1 VTAGTF
7 RPSAFDAASCA
18 HGWSRYALADVPELT
33 PAAPTVTAPVAATAQ
48 ANPGLVPVELISD
61 DHLNPEG
68 LRFARDL
75 AHKTGARAVLD
86 AGDTTSFGVPGEA
99 CVVTPLIRSFG
110 VPYVWVRGN
119 HDSPA
124 FEKTMRVTP
133 NVRVLDGGS
142 TTVAGVTVWGIGDP
156 SFTPRRSST
165 TAEMAANAA
174 RLRSTALAAVESNPI
189 PPEVLLVH
197 ECQMVASA
205 DPVNP
210 GTAGAVP
217 LVLCG
222 HTHRQAQ
229 SDLDGTLVLHAG
241 SVGAGGLAAF
251 ALGGLRDFDA
261 LVLYFDATTH
271 SLVKYYDVS
280 APGGQPA
287 RFVEHLVTN
296 DTDAGSVLQRPSDRR
311 LRP

>member
-1 VTAGTF
+1 VT
-7 RPSAFDAASCA
+7 
-18 HGWSRYALADVPELT
+18 VPVEAT
-33 PAAPTVTAPVAATAQ
+33 PE
-48 ANPGLVPVELISD
+48 ANPGLVAVELISD

-75 AHKTGARAVLD
+75 ARKTGVRAVLD

-99 CVVTPLIRSFG
+99 CVVTPLVRSFG

-119 HDSPA
+119 HDSRG
-124 FEKTMRVTP
+124 FERTMRATR
-133 NVRVLDGGS
+133 NVRVLDGAS
-142 TTVAGVTVWGIGDP
+142 TTVAGVTVWGVGDP

-165 TAEMAANAA
+165 THEMAANAA
-174 RLRSTALAAVESNPI
+174 RVRSTVLGAVESAST
-189 PPEVLLVH
+189 PPEVVLVH
-197 ECQMVASA
+197 ECQMAVSA
-205 DPVNP
+205 DPTNP
-210 GTAGAVP
+210 GAAGAVP

-229 SDLDGTLVLHAG
+229 SNLDGTVVLHAG
-241 SVGAGGLAAF
+241 TVGAGGLAAF
-251 ALGGLRDFDA
+251 AMGGLRDFDA
-261 LVLYFDATTH
+261 LVLYFDAVTR

-287 RFVEHLVTN
+287 RFVEHVVTN
-296 DTDAGSVLQRPSDRR
+296 PEPSSVLQRGADRR